1 MKLRTILFTLV
12 TIVFLNPAHGLVAQ
26 DAAAGEPAAPAAMN
40 EQEQAFSDRLENARF
55 TGRWSL
61 VAEGKIGEERT
72 DEYLINSATKV
83 RGDDWVIVTRMRFG
97 TVDVN
102 VPITVQVKWAGD
114 TPVISVSE
122 LAIPNVGT
130 YSARVVVDKDQYGG
144 SWRGQGYGGLM
155 YGVIEKRE
163 AESEPGE

>member
-1 MKLRTILFTLV
+1 M
-12 TIVFLNPAHGLVAQ
+12 
-26 DAAAGEPAAPAAMN
+26 
-40 EQEQAFSDRLENARF
+40 SS
-55 TGRWSL
+55 GR
-61 VAEGKIGEERT
+61 
-72 DEYLINSATKV
+72 
-83 RGDDWVIVTRMRFG
+83 DDWVIVTRMRFG

>member
-1 MKLRTILFTLV
+1 MKLRTIFLTLV
-12 TIVFLNPAHGLVAQ
+12 AIVFLNPTRSLVAQ
-26 DAAAGEPAAPAAMN
+26 DPGANESETPATMN
-40 EQEQAFSDRLENARF
+40 EQEQAFSDRLKNARF

-61 VAEGKIGEERT
+61 VADGRMGEERA

-83 RGDDWVIVTRMRFG
+83 SGDDWVIVTRMRFG

-122 LAIPNVGT
+122 LAIPQVGT

-155 YGVIEKRE
+155 YGVIEKRKDDV
-163 AESEPGE
+163 ASED

>member
-1 MKLRTILFTLV
+1 MKLRTILLTSV
-12 TIVFLNPAHGLVAQ
+12 AIVFLSPARSVVAQ
-26 DAAAGEPAAPAAMN
+26 DTDASESTAPAAMN
-40 EQEQAFSDRLENARF
+40 ELEQAFSDRLENARF

-61 VAEGKIGEERT
+61 VADGKIGEERT

-155 YGVIEKRE
+155 YGVIEKRK
-163 AESEPGE
+163 AEPEPGE